1 LNWILPIGAVLQ
13 LEGLSREL
21 RILEGVGGG
30 SQGQVYAVEL
40 GGERLALKWYWPACI
55 ARDPNLRR
63 RLEESIQASSPNN
76 AFLWPIALVGTNAAS
91 REQIRLREPSF
102 GYLMPLRPP
111 SFLGANAHAGGQMEI
126 SLQNVLRAA
135 FFLADA
141 FHALHLRGLCYK
153 DISLGNLFLEP
164 GSGRILIC
172 DNDNVAV
179 DGRDPGSVLG
189 TPGFMAPEILLGQA
203 RPGASSDLFS
213 LAVLIFRLLTRHD
226 PLKGALEQAIRCLDE
241 PARRRLYG
249 EDPVFIFDP
258 IDTRNRPD
266 PIEHAAALIT
276 WPIYPEP
283 LQQLFLQTFV
293 PGLKQPSRRA
303 LTGQWTAAL
312 AASLDRRLLCPSCGQ
327 EAFPEAGRTA
337 GCWSCGNPLPQ
348 GPWLRLPRGL
358 VAIAAGNEIQAH
370 HLDRLLPLALDQ
382 PLARITAH
390 PSDPSLLGLCNLTDS
405 PWEVEL
411 EHGRRMVVEPGRS
424 CSLAALRRVNSR
436 AGVIERVTSHDLEA
450 NGLDTNGRA
459 ANR

>member
-1 LNWILPIGAVLQ
+1 MTWILPIGAVLQ

-55 ARDPNLRR
+55 ARDPNLQR
-63 RLEESIQASSPNN
+63 RLEESIQASSPNS
-76 AFLWPIALVGTNAAS
+76 AFLWPIALVGATAAS
-91 REQIRLREPSF
+91 RSQIRLREPSF
-102 GYLMPLRPP
+102 GYLMRLRPP
-111 SFLGANAHAGGQMEI
+111 SFLGASAHAGGRIEI

-283 LQQLFLQTFV
+283 LQRLFLQTFG

-303 LTGQWTAAL
+303 LTGEWTAAL
-312 AASLDRRLLCPSCGQ
+312 AASLDRRVLCPSCGQ
-327 EAFPEAGRTA
+327 EAFPAIGSAA

-390 PSDPSLLGLCNLTDS
+390 PSDPTLLGLCHLSDAI
-405 PWEVEL
+405 WEVEL
-411 EHGRRMVVEPGRS
+411 EDGRRLAVEPGRS
-424 CSLAALRRVNSR
+424 CSLVALRRVNSR
-436 AGVIERVTSHDLEA
+436 HGVMERVTRDGFGNGEA
-450 NGLDTNGRA
+450 ESR
-459 ANR
+459 

>member
-1 LNWILPIGAVLQ
+1 MTWILPIGAVLQ

-55 ARDPNLRR
+55 ARDPNLQR
-63 RLEESIQASSPNN
+63 RLEESIQASSPNS
-76 AFLWPIALVGTNAAS
+76 AFLWPIALVGATAAS
-91 REQIRLREPSF
+91 RSQIRLREPSF
-102 GYLMPLRPP
+102 GYLMRLRPP
-111 SFLGANAHAGGQMEI
+111 SFLGASAHAGGRIEI

-283 LQQLFLQTFV
+283 LQRLFLQTFG

-303 LTGQWTAAL
+303 LTGEWTAAL
-312 AASLDRRLLCPSCGQ
+312 AASLDRRVLCPSCGQ
-327 EAFPEAGRTA
+327 EAFPAIGSAA

-390 PSDPSLLGLCNLTDS
+390 PSDPTLLGLCNLSDAI
-405 PWEVEL
+405 WEVEL
-411 EHGRRMVVEPGRS
+411 EDGRRLAVEPGRS
-424 CSLAALRRVNSR
+424 CSLVALRRVNSR
-436 AGVIERVTSHDLEA
+436 HGVMERVTRDGFGNGEA
-450 NGLDTNGRA
+450 ESR
-459 ANR
+459 